1 MHVHMVHQSHLA
13 CAGAVSK
20 VEVEKGGET
29 VTPVEQL
36 QRLTSGSPEDICD
49 VTGWPCTGIFSIP
62 KPCPLRPWKGR

>member
-36 QRLTSGSPEDICD
+36 QRLTLESPEDICD
-49 VTGWPCTGIFSIP
+49 VTVWPCTSPVSIP
-62 KPCPLRPWKGR
+62 DPPYTNPGY